1 VNFEWSS
8 NKEAKD
14 WKIMRD
20 VNNGWLIRYI
30 HANVASFFFICVYAQ
45 IYNNF
50 TNLFYYF
57 NKLYINLYNKI
68 IEDFISIFKPL
79 INKNSIT
86 SKNKIYTE
94 NFMQWFVGFTDA
106 EGTFL
111 INIRNNKEVHFV
123 FKITL
128 HINDISVLYSIKNKL
143 GIGIVSI
150 EGKSC
155 SFRIHSFQTIIDI
168 LIPIFDKYFLLTH
181 KQLNF
186 KDWKKAIILKFN
198 SKKNNRSID
207 NITFK
212 KILDIKNNMNNLRTN
227 FDNYIITDNMIS
239 KYWLLGF
246 VEGDGTFHFS
256 NTSAIFGISQKDK
269 KILEVISNFI
279 ENINL
284 SPIYDNL
291 IIPNKPNCI
300 IKNNK
305 GSYQLVIT
313 DIDVLFQ
320 YIYPFFKEL
329 GFYSRKGIDFKF
341 WSLGLFLIV
350 CGYYCLP
357 KGKEF
362 LIKLSNNM
370 NSKRYFS
377 NIFDIFDIEEIE
389 NIFNSNPPFDIFSGK
404 SHFILA
410 KEFALFK
417 RSNKGFKLYIY
428 KNGMKIEGS
437 PFNSYRLGG
446 RAIGLNSVSS
456 IKNYIDTGKIFK
468 NLYTFYSKPII

>member
-1 VNFEWSS
+1 M
-8 NKEAKD
+8 
-14 WKIMRD
+14 IMRD
-20 VNNGWLIRYI
+20 VNNGWIIRYI

-45 IYNNF
+45 CYCNN
-50 TNLFYYF
+50 LLIYF
-57 NKLYINLYNKI
+57 NKLCIKLYNEI
-68 IEDFISIFKPL
+68 IEDFINIFKPL
-79 INKNSIT
+79 VKFKDNKD
-86 SKNKIYTE
+86 KIYTE
-94 NFMQWFVGFTDA
+94 NFLQWFVGFTDA
-106 EGTFL
+106 EGSFI
-111 INIRNNKEVHFV
+111 INIKNNKEVHFV

-128 HINDISVLYSIKNKL
+128 HIEDISVLYTIRNNL
-143 GIGIVSI
+143 DIGIVSI

-155 SFRIHSFQTIIDI
+155 SFRVNSFQTIINI
-168 LIPIFDKYFLLTH
+168 LIPIFDKYLLLTH

-186 KDWKKAIILKFN
+186 KDWKKAINLKFN
-198 SKKNNRSID
+198 SKKKSRSLD
-207 NITFK
+207 NITFQ
-212 KILDIKNNMNNLRTN
+212 KIIDIKNNMNNLRTN
-227 FDNYIITDNMIS
+227 FDNYLITENMVS

-246 VEGDGTFHFS
+246 VEGDGTFHFT

-269 KILEVISNFI
+269 KILEFISKFI

-291 IIPNKPNCI
+291 FIPNKPNCI

-320 YIYPFFKEL
+320 FIYPFFKEL
-329 GFYSRKGIDFKF
+329 SFYSRKGIDFKI
-341 WSLGLFLIV
+341 WGLGLFLIV
-350 CGYYCLP
+350 CGYYCFP
-357 KGKEF
+357 KGKEL

-389 NIFNSNPPFDIFSGK
+389 NLFNSNTPFDIFSGK
-404 SHFILA
+404 SHFLLA

-417 RSNKGFKLYIY
+417 GSNKGFKLYIY
-428 KNGMKIEGS
+428 KNGIQIKGS

-446 RAIGLNSVSS
+446 KAIGLNSVSS
-456 IKNYIDTGKIFK
+456 ITNYIDTGKVYK
-468 NLYTFYSKPII
+468 DAYTFYSKSII

>member
-1 VNFEWSS
+1 
-8 NKEAKD
+8 
-14 WKIMRD
+14 MRD

-45 IYNNF
+45 FYNIIN
-50 TNLFYYF
+50 NLFNLF
-57 NKLYINLYNKI
+57 NKLCTNLYNKI
-68 IEDFISIFKPL
+68 MEDFINIFKPL
-79 INKNSIT
+79 VNKNSIM
-86 SKNKIYTE
+86 SILENKIYDE
-94 NFMQWFVGFTDA
+94 IFMQWFVGFTDA

-111 INIRNNKEVHFV
+111 ISIRNNKEAHFI

-128 HINDISVLYSIKNKL
+128 HIDDISVLYSIQNKL
-143 GIGIVSI
+143 GIGIISN
-150 EGKSC
+150 EGKHC
-155 SFRIHSFQTIIDI
+155 SFRVNSFQTIIDN
-168 LIPIFDKYFLLTH
+168 LIPIFDKYPLLTH

-186 KDWKKAIILKFN
+186 KDWKEAIILKNN
-198 SKKNNRSID
+198 SKKNSRSID
-207 NITFK
+207 NISFQ
-212 KILDIKNNMNNLRTN
+212 KILLIKNNMNNFRTN
-227 FDNYIITDNMIS
+227 FDNYLITSDMVS

-256 NTSAIFGISQKDK
+256 NTSAIFGITQKDK
-269 KILEVISNFI
+269 QILDIISIFI

-291 IIPNKPNCI
+291 IIPRKPNCI
-300 IKNNK
+300 IKDNK

-313 DIDVLFQ
+313 DTDILFQ

-329 GFYSRKGIDFKF
+329 PFYSRKGIDFKI

-350 CGYYCLP
+350 FGYYCLP
-357 KGKEF
+357 KGKQL

-377 NIFDIFDIEEIE
+377 NICDVFDIEEIE
-389 NIFNSNPPFDIFSGK
+389 NLFKSNPPFDIFSGK

-410 KEFALFK
+410 KEYALFK
-417 RSNKGFKLYIY
+417 GSRQGFKLYIY
-428 KNGMKIEGS
+428 KNEIEIKGS

-446 RAIGLNSVSS
+446 KAIGLNSVSS
-456 IKNYIDTGKIFK
+456 IKNYINTGKIYK
-468 NLYTFYSKPII
+468 DGYTFYSKKKG